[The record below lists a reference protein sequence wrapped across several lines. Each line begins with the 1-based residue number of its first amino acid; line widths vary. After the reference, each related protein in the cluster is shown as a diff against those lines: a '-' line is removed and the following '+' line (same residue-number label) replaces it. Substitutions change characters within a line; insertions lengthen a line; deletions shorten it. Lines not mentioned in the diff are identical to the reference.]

1 MSETLVSAATVVLH
15 SCGCG
20 RSILLADTEC
30 PNCVS
35 ARHLTEIARLRAE
48 LDRHTSLAVKH
59 SELSRT
65 LERIAI
71 ARHCSVVPS

>member
-30 PNCVS
+30 TNCVA
-35 ARHLTEIARLRAE
+35 ARLLTEIAQLRAE
-48 LDRHTSLAVKH
+48 LDRHTSLASKQAEMSH
-59 SELSRT
+59 T

-71 ARHCSVVPS
+71 ARHCTVVPS